1 MQIIMIPI
9 SQIRV
14 HEEYAT
20 LFPPLTPTERES
32 LKVSIQEAGIHDP
45 LRVERQPTDIASAQ
59 PYVVLAGHHRLSI
72 AQELNIP
79 EVPCIVVTTLE
90 LKVAALFD
98 NIHRRQLSDTLRQ
111 QMQDEEKR

>member
-9 SQIRV
+9 SQILV

-45 LRVERQPTDIASAQ
+45 LRVERQPTDIASTQ
-59 PYVVLAGHHRLSI
+59 PYVCLLYTSRCV
-72 AQELNIP
+72 
-79 EVPCIVVTTLE
+79 
-90 LKVAALFD
+90 
-98 NIHRRQLSDTLRQ
+98 
-111 QMQDEEKR
+111 

>member
-59 PYVVLAGHHRLSI
+59 PYVVLAGHHRLCI

-79 EVPCIVVTTLE
+79 EVPCIVVTTSID
-90 LKVAALFD
+90 A
-98 NIHRRQLSDTLRQ
+98 NCRTLSANKCRMRKSATAPS
-111 QMQDEEKR
+111 